1 MISLYMGEKR
11 MPIMNSKIVNAKKC
25 KVEFK
30 RLLKYGISIYSLRFL
45 SLAGT
50 QIYKRDYVKKTR
62 AIKLKIQEKHMTST
76 SLLMFSPEF
85 SLERELYDT
94 SVLSSHS

>member
-1 MISLYMGEKR
+1 M
-11 MPIMNSKIVNAKKC
+11 
-25 KVEFK
+25 
-30 RLLKYGISIYSLRFL
+30 
-45 SLAGT
+45 
-50 QIYKRDYVKKTR
+50 KKTR